1 MVIVLNYYEL
11 LGMATSK
18 NLTVL
23 EKQIAF
29 ISGRRVKVVI
39 DKQLVCCATRALTC
53 IYSVFVTNKTC

>member
-1 MVIVLNYYEL
+1 MLNYYEL

-29 ISGRRVKVVI
+29 ISGRPVKIVI
-39 DKQLVCCATRALTC
+39 NKQLVCCATWALTC
-53 IYSVFVTNKTC
+53 IYSVFVANKTC

>member
-29 ISGRRVKVVI
+29 ISGRPVKIVINSINNLYVV
-39 DKQLVCCATRALTC
+39 LHGH
-53 IYSVFVTNKTC
+53 